1 MKRALILISIFFFK
15 VALAQNNKEPIDG
28 HVFELV
34 AKDSIT
40 PLQGVHV
47 FYKNSNIGTIT
58 DEKGFFELDNDQK
71 KTTLIFSFTGF
82 KSDTLKLNKGKEIN
96 VVMSE
101 GKLLED
107 VIVEYKRGSY
117 TFSKINPINAHTI
130 GQDELRKAA
139 CCNLAE
145 SFETNPSIDATVTD
159 AITGTKQIKMMGL
172 SGKYVQILS
181 GNIPIIRGTST
192 LLGLELVPGSF
203 IHQIAI
209 SKGAGSVLNGYE
221 SMVGQLNMNLK
232 QPENAEKFHFNS
244 YINQG
249 GRAEQ
254 NVFFTKQIS
263 PKWAT
268 TLSVHLNNQTRQNDK
283 NEDGFL
289 DNPLLNHVILYNQ
302 FNYRSKKIHAEL
314 GINGVMAN
322 SKSGTTDQGL
332 SYPVNIETEQANF
345 FAKIGYLFPNDDFKS
360 LALQLSGT
368 YNHQNILIGSSDYNG
383 KQLSGYA
390 NLIYQQEIGKDEENY
405 FKLGASCQIDSVN
418 ESVQSS
424 LVTPPFNQFLELVP
438 GVFSEFTHN
447 TDKWGFILGL
457 RGDYTSYY
465 NNYFLTPRIHLRH
478 NFNNQNAIKLMAGS
492 GRRTPFMLMENIGY
506 MASNRRWVI
515 DNNVYGI
522 QGLMNDVGQEYSWNV
537 GIALLK
543 EFVLFSRDGTM
554 TLDAYHTF
562 FRNQLVVD
570 LDQTAREVNF
580 YSLSGESYSNSI
592 QSEFNYDLNR
602 RLSLRISYR
611 FLDVKTNLRSKG
623 LIKQPF
629 ISRHRGF
636 LNMEYKTRKTKNKQ
650 WKFDFTSQ
658 WIGAKRLPTTIDNLI
673 EFQLQESS
681 PDFFLLNGQLT
692 RIASKSV
699 ELYLGI
705 ENVLNYTQKNPIIS
719 ANNPQGEYFDSSII
733 WGPIFGRM
741 AYFGVRFTL
750 KE

>member
-1 MKRALILISIFFFK
+1 MKRAIIFSLIFISKF
-15 VALAQNNKEPIDG
+15 VLAQNNKEVING
-28 HVFELV
+28 HVFALIT
-34 AKDSIT
+34 KDSIT
-40 PLQGVHV
+40 PLPGVNV
-47 FYKNSNIGTIT
+47 FYLNSNNGTIT
-58 DEKGFFELDNDQK
+58 DEKGFFELENDQQN
-71 KTTLIFSFTGF
+71 TTLIFSFIGF
-82 KSDTLKLNKGKEIN
+82 KSDTLNLNKDKEIN

-107 VIVEYKRGSY
+107 VIVEYKKGAY
-117 TFSKINPINAHTI
+117 TFSKINPINALII

-159 AITGTKQIKMMGL
+159 AVTGTKQIKMMGL
-172 SGKYVQILS
+172 SGKYVQMLS
-181 GNIPIIRGTST
+181 GNMPVIRGTST

-203 IHQIAI
+203 IHQIAV

-244 YINQG
+244 YLNQG

-254 NVFFTKQIS
+254 NIFFTKEIS

-268 TLSVHLNNQTRQNDK
+268 TFSFHLNKQNKQNDK
-283 NEDGFL
+283 NGDGFL
-289 DNPLLNHVILYNQ
+289 DNPLLNHNILYNQ
-302 FNYRSKKIHAEL
+302 WNYRSNKIHMEL
-314 GINGVMAN
+314 GVNGVIAN
-322 SKSGTTDQGL
+322 SQSGTFDQGIT
-332 SYPVNIETEQANF
+332 YPVRIETEQANF
-345 FAKIGYLFPNDDFKS
+345 FGKVGYLFPNDDFKS

-368 YNHQNILIGSSDYNG
+368 YNQQNVLIGPSVYEG

-390 NLIYQQEIGKDEENY
+390 NLIYQQEIGTQEENY

-418 ESVQSS
+418 ESVQSF
-424 LVTPPFNQFLELVP
+424 LVTPPINQFLEVVP

-447 TDKWGFILGL
+447 TEKWGFILGI

-465 NNYFLTPRIHLRH
+465 KNYFLTPRIHLRH
-478 NFNNQNAIKLMAGS
+478 NFNNQSAVKLMAGS

-506 MASNRRWVI
+506 MASNRNWVI

-522 QGLMNDVGQEYSWNV
+522 QGLMSDVGQEYSWNV

-543 EFVLFSRDGTM
+543 EFTLFSRDATM

-562 FRNQLVVD
+562 FKNQLVVD

-580 YSLSGESYSNSI
+580 YSLSGESYSNSL

-602 RLSLRISYR
+602 RLSLRVSYR

-629 ISRHRGF
+629 VSKHRGF
-636 LNMEYKTRKTKNKQ
+636 LNMEYKTRKTKNRQ
-650 WKFDFTSQ
+650 WKFDLTSQ
-658 WIGAKRLPTTIDNLI
+658 WIGAKRLPSTIENPI

-681 PDFFLLNGQLT
+681 PDFFLLNGQIT
-692 RIASKSV
+692 RIASKST
-699 ELYLGI
+699 ELYLGV
-705 ENVLNYTQKNPIIS
+705 ENALNYRQNNPIIS
-719 ANNPQGEYFDSSII
+719 ANNPQGEYFDSSMI

-741 AYFGVRFTL
+741 VYFGVRFTL